1 MIPKYLAI
9 QRSLILTSARII
21 TPHMYKKG
29 YSVQNVERTQER
41 VLCTSQYH
49 TITIS
54 LAWDGSL
61 NLSDSQTLT

>member
-1 MIPKYLAI
+1 MIPEDVATR
-9 QRSLILTSARII
+9 RSLILTSVRII

-41 VLCTSQYH
+41 ALCTSQYH
-49 TITIS
+49 TITIL